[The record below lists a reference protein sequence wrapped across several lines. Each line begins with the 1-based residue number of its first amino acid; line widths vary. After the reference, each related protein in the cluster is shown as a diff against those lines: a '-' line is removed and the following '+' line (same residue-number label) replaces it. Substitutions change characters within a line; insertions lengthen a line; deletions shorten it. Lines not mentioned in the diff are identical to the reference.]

1 MDLSNT
7 PQLIVAL
14 TITSYWLCVGMMS
27 IRSRIKYR
35 VPSGSL
41 PKTRMEKRMWLI
53 WVPTIAAWIT
63 LTWQGSNQVTDWLAS
78 SAAGSSSLSFGWQL
92 IVWLA
97 AIATLTAFA
106 MTTRCWLRMGK
117 NWSMAVRPDKE
128 TELITDGMFA
138 AVRHPIYTFSLLLM
152 TGTLIVNC
160 SWLMLLVA
168 SIHCTML
175 VIKSWSEEQY
185 LAQVHGQQYHDYL
198 KRTNRFIPV
207 RAVWNY
213 CVR

>member
-14 TITSYWLCVGMMS
+14 SISSYWICVGIMS

-53 WVPTIAAWIT
+53 WVPTIIAWIALSWNT
-63 LTWQGSNQVTDWLAS
+63 TNQVSQWLVNS
-78 SAAGSSSLSFGWQL
+78 GSSMSVVWQA

-97 AIATLTAFA
+97 AIVTVTAFA

-152 TGTLIVNC
+152 IGTLIVNFG
-160 SWLMLLVA
+160 WPMLLVA
-168 SIHCTML
+168 SIHCSML
-175 VIKSWSEEQY
+175 VIKSWSEEKY
-185 LAQVHGQQYHDYL
+185 LAKVHGQQYHEYL
-198 KRTNRFIPV
+198 ARTNRFIPV

-213 CVR
+213 CMR